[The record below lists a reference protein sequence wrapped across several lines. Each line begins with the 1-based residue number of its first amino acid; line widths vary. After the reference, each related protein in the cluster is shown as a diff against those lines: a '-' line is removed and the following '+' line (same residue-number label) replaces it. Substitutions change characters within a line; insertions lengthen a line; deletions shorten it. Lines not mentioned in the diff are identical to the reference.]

1 MVPDSPQICIA
12 DIVQSTA
19 GHDCGGL
26 FYVVEA
32 AGEFVLLANGKQR
45 KLEQPKRKK
54 LKHVRMVSRPDSVV
68 AQRLRRGERVLNSEL
83 RRDLAVCSLDI
94 LSHYQGG

>member
-12 DIVQSTA
+12 DIVQPTA
-19 GHDCGGL
+19 GHDQGL
-26 FYVVEA
+26 FYVV
-32 AGEFVLLANGKQR
+32 GSDNDYVLLANGRQR

-68 AQRLRRGERVLNSEL
+68 AERIRSGGKVLNSEL
-83 RRDLAVCSLDI
+83 RRDLAAFSQDI

>member
-19 GHDCGGL
+19 GHEKGL
-26 FYVVEA
+26 FYVIGVTQTH
-32 AGEFVLLANGKQR
+32 VLLANGKQR
-45 KLEQPKRKK
+45 KLEQPKRKNRR
-54 LKHVRMVSRPDSVV
+54 HVCMISRPDTVT

-83 RRDLAVCSLDI
+83 RADLAVYSQDI